1 MIIGINGIA
10 GAGKDTAADYISNK
24 LSYVNIAYAD
34 EIKRIAMNLYGFSYE
49 QLWGPSERR
58 NECSPLYP
66 GLTARFVLQ
75 KLGTEV
81 GRGIHKDTW
90 VNKLFHDYENLFNSS
105 KIYSKS
111 LGIIFSK
118 DNNCDVNTNPKGLVI
133 PDVRWPEG
141 NEGNAIR
148 DRGGI
153 VINVSRYGAGLSGSL
168 SEHESEQNTINASSD
183 IFDCIIIND
192 GCLSDLYDK
201 LDNALIKFNLI

>member
-1 MIIGINGIA
+1 MIIGINGVA
-10 GAGKDTAADYISNK
+10 KSGKDTVASYIEHK
-24 LSYVNIAYAD
+24 LGCVNISYAD
-34 EIKRIAMNLYGFSYE
+34 EIKRIAMRLYGFSYD

-58 NECSPLYP
+58 NEYSPLYP

-75 KLGTEV
+75 RLGTEV

-90 VNKLFHDYENLFNSS
+90 VNKLFHDYESLFNSS
-105 KIYSKS
+105 KIYSK
-111 LGIIFSK
+111 IFGVISSK
-118 DNNCDVNTNPKGLVI
+118 DNNCDINANPKGLVI

-141 NEGNAIR
+141 NEGDAIR

-153 VINVSRYGAGLSGSL
+153 IINVSRPGAGLSGSL

-183 IFDCIIIND
+183 IFDYIITND
-192 GCLSDLYDK
+192 GSLSDLYDK